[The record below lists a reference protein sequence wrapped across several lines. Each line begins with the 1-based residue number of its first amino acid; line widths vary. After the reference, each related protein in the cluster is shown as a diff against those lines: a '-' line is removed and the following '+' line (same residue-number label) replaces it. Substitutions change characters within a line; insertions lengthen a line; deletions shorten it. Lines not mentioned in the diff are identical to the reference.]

1 MESNSNSVTK
11 WAMTYGLY
19 LGVFHIIFI
28 VILYLTG
35 HFFNS
40 GYYGYISTAVVVWI
54 TWTGLV
60 KFRDGVNG
68 GFIKYGQGLGLGVLI
83 SVFAAIFAAAT
94 MYIIMKFDGSLSDD
108 MLSLMVEE
116 IEKSGLS
123 GDMVDNVEKMYEMM
137 VTPGVV
143 ALSAYINK
151 VVGGTII
158 SLVVAAFV
166 KKNPESGFYEA
177 VKDVE

>member
-1 MESNSNSVTK
+1 MENSSNTVTK

-28 VILYLTG
+28 VIMYFTG

-40 GYYGYISTAVVVWI
+40 GYYGYISTAFVVGL
-54 TWTGLV
+54 TWQGLV
-60 KFRDGVNG
+60 KYRDEVSG
-68 GFIKYGQGLGLGVLI
+68 GYIKYGKALGLGVLI
-83 SVFAAIFAAAT
+83 SVFAAIFAGAT
-94 MYIIMKFDGSLSDD
+94 MYIIMKFDGSLSDE
-108 MLSLMVEE
+108 MLGMMVEE
-116 IEKSGLS
+116 IERSGLS
-123 GDMVDNVEKMYEMM
+123 GEMVENVEKMYEVM

-158 SLVVAAFV
+158 SLIVAAFV
-166 KKNPESGFYEA
+166 KKNPESGFYDA